1 MSRLTGAAKTAHER
15 KVILDAA
22 RKAVQSRRPG
32 SAHDAAVLIRA
43 AAHAGAHHTCGNS
56 HNDPGD
62 CLACEREDGPVSKPH
77 AGVLAKTKEV
87 DD

>member
-1 MSRLTGAAKTAHER
+1 MTVLTGAAKTAHER

-43 AAHAGAHHTCGNS
+43 AAHAGARHTCGNS
-56 HNDPGD
+56 HNDPPGD
-62 CLACEREDGPVSKPH
+62 CLACERED
-77 AGVLAKTKEV
+77 
-87 DD
+87 DR